1 MVELENIESDN
12 SSRLCRHCWPPAI
25 AQVLNEHTRAA
36 DGSTATIV
44 NAYAVNAVDIDDGDR
59 RQLDSDKRTW
69 KTIVAQLK
77 S

>member
-1 MVELENIESDN
+1 MVELENVESDN
-12 SSRLCRHCWPPAI
+12 SSRLRRRCRPPAI
-25 AQVLNEHTRAA
+25 AQVLNERTRAA

-44 NAYAVNAVDIDDGDR
+44 NAYAVNAVDIDDGDG
-59 RQLDSDKRTW
+59 RQLESDKRTW